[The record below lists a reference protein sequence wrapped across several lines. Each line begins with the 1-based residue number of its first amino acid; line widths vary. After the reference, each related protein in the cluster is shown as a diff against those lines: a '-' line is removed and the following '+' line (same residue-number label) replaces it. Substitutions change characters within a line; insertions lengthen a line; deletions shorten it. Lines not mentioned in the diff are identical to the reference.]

1 MILVGESLDNGVL
14 MVSVFLGVLQA
25 CNRPQKGL
33 ENLPLMSNNLEGLIS
48 VR

>member
-14 MVSVFLGVLQA
+14 IVSFFLGVLQA
-25 CNRPQKGL
+25 RNRYQKGL
-33 ENLPLMSNNLEGLIS
+33 VNLPLMSNNLEGLIS